1 MHPAIEFIVHCF
13 ETKGDGVYGDEQV
26 TQRQHALQSAKL
38 ATDNQACDSLVAAAL
53 LHDLGHILADNPM
66 PDSRQKNLDDRHE
79 YRAYDWLVEAFGK
92 AVAEPI
98 GNHVLAKRYLC
109 TMEPGYL
116 DKLSPTSHKSY
127 LDQGGPL
134 PPAACRQFEAS
145 AFFEASLR
153 LRRWDDLAKDPHL
166 QTPTLESYIPL
177 LERLLAN
184 SAESGKSTA
193 S

>member
-1 MHPAIEFIVHCF
+1 
-13 ETKGDGVYGDEQV
+13 
-26 TQRQHALQSAKL
+26 
-38 ATDNQACDSLVAAAL
+38 
-53 LHDLGHILADNPM
+53 
-66 PDSRQKNLDDRHE
+66 
-79 YRAYDWLVEAFGK
+79 
-92 AVAEPI
+92 
-98 GNHVLAKRYLC
+98 
-109 TMEPGYL
+109 MEPGYL

-134 PPAACRQFEAS
+134 PSAACRQFETS
-145 AFFEASLR
+145 EFFEDSLR

-177 LERLLAN
+177 LERLLAK

>member
-1 MHPAIEFIVHCF
+1 MHPAIEFIVQCF

-38 ATDNQACDSLVAAAL
+38 AVDHHACDSLVAAAL
-53 LHDLGHILADNPM
+53 LHDLGHILADDPM

-109 TMEPGYL
+109 TTEAGYL
-116 DKLSPTSHKSY
+116 EKLSPTSHKSY

-145 AFFEASLR
+145 EFFEDSVR

-177 LERLLAN
+177 LERLLA
-184 SAESGKSTA
+184 KSTESCNSTA
-193 S
+193 P

>member
-38 ATDNQACDSLVAAAL
+38 AMDQDASDSLVAAAL
-53 LHDLGHILADNPM
+53 LHDLGHILADEPM

-79 YRAYDWLVEAFGK
+79 YRAYDWLVDAFGK

-109 TMEPGYL
+109 TVEPGYL
-116 DKLSPTSHKSY
+116 EKLSPTSHKSY

-134 PPAACRQFEAS
+134 PPATCEQFEAS
-145 AFFEASLR
+145 EFFDDSVR
-153 LRRWDDLAKDPHL
+153 LRRWDDLAKEPHL
-166 QTPTLESYIPL
+166 QTPPLESYLPL

-184 SAESGKSTA
+184 CDGSSKSPA
-193 S
+193 F